1 MKNLMNNA
9 RNALLSKVTGR
20 ELAIALAMVG
30 AAVSGHAQAAGE
42 FTLDVS
48 SVVTVITGGVTA
60 LAAIGTA
67 VLSLVVVI
75 KLFKWAQRTL

>member
-1 MKNLMNNA
+1 MKNLMNNV
-9 RNALLSKVTGR
+9 RNALLTKVTGR
-20 ELAIALAMVG
+20 ELAIALATVG
-30 AAVSGHAQAAGE
+30 AAVSSQAQAAGE

-48 SVVTVITGGVTA
+48 GVVSVITGGVTA
-60 LAAIGTA
+60 LSAIGVA